1 VPKAFLVLSGDATP
15 EEIMAFVAD
24 QVARMTRSAASM

>member
-1 VPKAFLVLSGDATP
+1 VPKAFVVLSGDATP

-24 QVARMTRSAASM
+24 QVTPMTRSAATR